1 MEELLKL
8 AIASAMD
15 EAMKKS
21 KTPKTSSKLEIDVE
35 SIKEVAKINKNLFD
49 AHIEVGFTPEQA
61 IQLVTTIINN

>member
-21 KTPKTSSKLEIDVE
+21 KTPKTEVDVK